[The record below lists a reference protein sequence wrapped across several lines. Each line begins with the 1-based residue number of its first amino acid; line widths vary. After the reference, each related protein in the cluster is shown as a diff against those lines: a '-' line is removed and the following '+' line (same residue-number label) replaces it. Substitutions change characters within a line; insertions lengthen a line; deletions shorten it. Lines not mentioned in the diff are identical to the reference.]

1 MQHVGDAACACP
13 CKHHNREGENALV
26 SLQHQKQ
33 TGNSKLGLSSCRES
47 HRQKGGISQGVSCG
61 RRFENLRRSV
71 SYTGTRLSACL
82 LDDQGSLEVTLL
94 NQLVVT
100 TNVTTGTGR
109 KEGRKKGRKEGRKN
123 EEGVCQ
129 PGLRDSMTS
138 KPSACGTAPPAVEI
152 VDGGTKEKL
161 RTLVCGRRLASLR
174 LNLIWFAAEG
184 LLVCG

>member
-1 MQHVGDAACACP
+1 M
-13 CKHHNREGENALV
+13 

-71 SYTGTRLSACL
+71 SHTRLSACL

-109 KEGRKKGRKEGRKN
+109 KEGRKKGRRAGRKN

-129 PGLRDSMTS
+129 PGFEPVMYDFTRMWITTE
-138 KPSACGTAPPAVEI
+138 PIGTDERRSWRN
-152 VDGGTKEKL
+152 DGGFW
-161 RTLVCGRRLASLR
+161 V
-174 LNLIWFAAEG
+174 
-184 LLVCG
+184 